1 MVSST
6 ALPITDVRTNP
17 APAWN
22 DAGTPSGTCS
32 VQLAGD
38 AEGRYHH
45 FTGRDVLPE
54 EDRPL
59 SHGDRWELGPAGVR
73 HGVTVAFH

>member
-6 ALPITDVRTNP
+6 TLPITDVRTNP
-17 APAWN
+17 ALSLERCG
-22 DAGTPSGTCS
+22 DAIRDVFGE
-32 VQLAGD
+32 LAGD

-73 HGVTVAFH
+73 HEVTVAFH